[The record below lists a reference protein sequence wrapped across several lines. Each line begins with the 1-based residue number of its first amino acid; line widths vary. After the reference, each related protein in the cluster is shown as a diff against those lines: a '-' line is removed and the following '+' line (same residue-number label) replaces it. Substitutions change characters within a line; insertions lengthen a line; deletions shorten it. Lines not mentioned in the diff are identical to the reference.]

1 MTITNQ
7 EVIDEFKDAQGM
19 ARSGGAQAGGG
30 PSAADQDAAG
40 GSSGGGGYGAAQL
53 DLLGV
58 GEAGGGAPVTGD
70 GLSRGE
76 RLDMEADGGRGDD
89 ALDADG
95 DEDAGARPRRAFE
108 TGQPRA
114 SGSGPALDRRAWRRA
129 GRQRP
134 PGSGTGARRKPR
146 RDGPAMSVLI
156 C

>member
-53 DLLGV
+53 DSLGV

-76 RLDMEADGGRGDD
+76 RLDMEANGGRGDD

-95 DEDAGARPRRAFE
+95 DEDA
-108 TGQPRA
+108 
-114 SGSGPALDRRAWRRA
+114 ALDPDEPLKQDSQEHQDQ
-129 GRQRP
+129 GQRWIDEHGGAP
-134 PGSGTGARRKPR
+134 DGSDRPDRNRGA
-146 RDGPAMSVLI
+146 S
-156 C
+156 